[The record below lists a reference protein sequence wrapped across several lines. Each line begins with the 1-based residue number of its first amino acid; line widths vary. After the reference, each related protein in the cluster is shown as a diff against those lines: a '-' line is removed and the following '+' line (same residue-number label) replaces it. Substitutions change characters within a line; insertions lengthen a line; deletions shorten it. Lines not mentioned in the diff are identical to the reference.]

1 MQTEYAR
8 LNESNHHLVMA
19 THSLE
24 KYNCIESIPRPTPVL
39 ASAQKETPSNEVRTK
54 RKYTKHKQAIP
65 ETRPN
70 SKKFKQSESESNSAS
85 KYTKNKMIDNL
96 SPPPSCSSGD
106 SLANSM
112 ASNSS
117 HTASS
122 ITAPYSSNEYFN
134 QDYYTT
140 HLNSLYT
147 QNNLA
152 RLNESYCLEDEDDDD
167 DDEDDD
173 QSGSDTA
180 DGQVTASGGKRRK
193 SYNQLT
199 HQRQAANMRERRRMQ
214 NINDAFEGLRSQLP
228 TLPYEKKI
236 SKVDTLKMA
245 IGYIN
250 FLTDL
255 LNKDTRYN
263 NQSLVSK
270 EVKKFI
276 YVFKQFGKLI

>member
-1 MQTEYAR
+1 MQTDYTR
-8 LNESNHHLVMA
+8 LAESTTVHSYEKFSNPMHLEA
-19 THSLE
+19 A
-24 KYNCIESIPRPTPVL
+24 PR
-39 ASAQKETPSNEVRTK
+39 ETVEVRTK
-54 RKYTKHKQAIP
+54 RKYTKHKQALTA
-65 ETRPN
+65 ETKQASP
-70 SKKFKQSESESNSAS
+70 SKKFKRSESTSKLSAPS
-85 KYTKNKMIDNL
+85 KYQKSSAKVPDNL
-96 SPPPSCSSGD
+96 SPPPSCSSAD
-106 SLANSM
+106 SLVST
-112 ASNSS
+112 SS

-122 ITAPYSSNEYFN
+122 SSTTAPYSSNDFFN
-134 QDYYTT
+134 QDYYTN

-147 QNNLA
+147 QNSLA
-152 RLNESYCLEDEDDDD
+152 RLNESYYLEDEDDQDDDD

-173 QSGSDTA
+173 DDDGSDDSDGA
-180 DGQVTASGGKRRK
+180 GAESGQVSGGRRRK

-263 NQSLVSK
+263 SQSLVSK

-276 YVFKQFGKLI
+276 YVFKQFGK